1 MKTIALVSA
10 LFSFS
15 AFAQVDSLIKL
26 YDGGVARC
34 QSKADVYRHRISSVY
49 RPLELKQTADQTFI
63 KIEFLRCVK
72 NNDKYSFV
80 RDNLP
85 GGPRIIIDEMTD
97 GRELSVT
104 KDNFTMIAVNNRG
117 KLIDRSPLE
126 ANEDGT
132 YSVALDIKTEEYEF
146 IPTGKSSVKVL
157 VQTRFQITDKSTEE
171 IIDRG
176 TESLGAYRL
185 LIK

>member
-1 MKTIALVSA
+1 MKTIALISA
-10 LFSFS
+10 LFSLS

-49 RPLELKQTADQTFI
+49 RPLELKQNADQTFI

-72 NNDKYSFV
+72 NNDQYSFV
-80 RDNLP
+80 RDYSISR
-85 GGPRIIIDEMTD
+85 PRIINDELTD
-97 GRELSVT
+97 GRELSVV

-117 KLIDRSPLE
+117 QLIDRSTLE

-132 YSVALDIKTEEYEF
+132 YSVVLDIKTEEYELT
-146 IPTGKSSVKVL
+146 PTGKSSVEVL
-157 VQTRFQITDKSTEE
+157 VQTRFKISDMNTEE

-185 LIK
+185 IIK